1 MTDNSGI
8 VLKNFKPY
16 QRSKFDMHQIKKISF
31 FLKFQVTIFPFLS
44 PLCIIFVLTRGMRD
58 STNKPTRQRTL
69 TLTLETDVD
78 IFRLLFVCLR
88 GVLVV
93 FELSFA

>member
-8 VLKNFKPY
+8 VLKNFEPY
-16 QRSKFDMHQIKKISF
+16 QRSKFDMQQIKKIS
-31 FLKFQVTIFPFLS
+31 FLKFQVTIFLFLS
-44 PLCIIFVLTRGMRD
+44 PLCIIFVFTRGMRD

-69 TLTLETDVD
+69 TLTLETDV
-78 IFRLLFVCLR
+78 FRLLFVCLR

>member
-31 FLKFQVTIFPFLS
+31 FLKFQVRIFLFLS
-44 PLCIIFVLTRGMRD
+44 PLCIIFVFTRGMRD

-69 TLTLETDVD
+69 TLTLETDV
-78 IFRLLFVCLR
+78 FRLLFVCLR